1 MSPSRTVKEIQQR
14 IEENETTLKN
24 LKAELDLAVDRQ
36 KEESLAT
43 EFDQMALLLRTGK
56 AWIESDELRYR
67 RNGWSKIR
75 KCRGQDNS
83 YFTVELVTTR

>member
-56 AWIESDELRYR
+56 AWIESDLRYR
-67 RNGWSKIR
+67 RNGWCKIR